1 MPRIQ
6 MRIPNPSLRNSRLS
20 GHAMTAISSP
30 GNFSEGMFVGLTD
43 FRRFHMTTIQW
54 HEPRVRHHEARHA
67 LSRAG
72 NRVLATLRE
81 WRRRV
86 HDRSQLGELD
96 ERMLKDIGIT
106 RSDAEF
112 LMNKPFWRE

>member
-1 MPRIQ
+1 
-6 MRIPNPSLRNSRLS
+6 
-20 GHAMTAISSP
+20 MTAIYSS
-30 GNFSEGMFVGLTD
+30 GNFSEGMFVRLTE

-54 HEPRVRHHEARHA
+54 HEPRVRHHGARHA
-67 LSRAG
+67 LNRAG

-86 HDRSQLGELD
+86 RDRSRLGELD
-96 ERMLKDIGIT
+96 ERMLKDIGLT
-106 RSDAEF
+106 RTDAEF

>member
-1 MPRIQ
+1 
-6 MRIPNPSLRNSRLS
+6 
-20 GHAMTAISSP
+20 MTAISSP

-54 HEPRVRHHEARHA
+54 HEPRVRHHEARRV

-86 HDRSQLGELD
+86 HDRSQLAELD

>member
-1 MPRIQ
+1 
-6 MRIPNPSLRNSRLS
+6 
-20 GHAMTAISSP
+20 
-30 GNFSEGMFVGLTD
+30 MFVMLAD

-54 HEPRVRHHEARHA
+54 HEPHGGVRHHRARYA
-67 LSRAG
+67 VSGAG

-86 HDRSQLGELD
+86 RDRSRLGELD

>member
-1 MPRIQ
+1 
-6 MRIPNPSLRNSRLS
+6 
-20 GHAMTAISSP
+20 MTAISSP
-30 GNFSEGMFVGLTD
+30 GDFSEGMFVGLTD

-54 HEPRVRHHEARHA
+54 HEPRVRHHGARHA
-67 LSRAG
+67 LSGAG
-72 NRVLATLRE
+72 NRLLATFSE

-86 HDRSQLGELD
+86 RARSRLSELD

>member
-1 MPRIQ
+1 
-6 MRIPNPSLRNSRLS
+6 
-20 GHAMTAISSP
+20 MTAISSP
-30 GNFSEGMFVGLTD
+30 GNSSEGMVVGLTD

-54 HEPRVRHHEARHA
+54 HEPRVRHHGARHV

-86 HDRSQLGELD
+86 HDRSQLAELD

>member
-1 MPRIQ
+1 M
-6 MRIPNPSLRNSRLS
+6 
-20 GHAMTAISSP
+20 AAISIP

-54 HEPRVRHHEARHA
+54 HEPRVRHHKARHA

-72 NRVLATLRE
+72 NGVLATLRE

>member
-1 MPRIQ
+1 
-6 MRIPNPSLRNSRLS
+6 
-20 GHAMTAISSP
+20 MTAISSP
-30 GNFSEGMFVGLTD
+30 GNFSEGVFVGLTD

-54 HEPRVRHHEARHA
+54 HEPRVRHHEARHV
-67 LSRAG
+67 LGRAG

-86 HDRSQLGELD
+86 HDRSQLAELD

>member
-1 MPRIQ
+1 
-6 MRIPNPSLRNSRLS
+6 
-20 GHAMTAISSP
+20 
-30 GNFSEGMFVGLTD
+30 
-43 FRRFHMTTIQW
+43 MTTIQW
-54 HEPRVRHHEARHA
+54 HEPRVRHHEARHV

-72 NRVLATLRE
+72 NRVFLHIANLEYRKTVEASFALEGLAVKGG
-81 WRRRV
+81 RV
-86 HDRSQLGELD
+86 FQIAPGELD

>member
-1 MPRIQ
+1 
-6 MRIPNPSLRNSRLS
+6 MRIPKPPLRNSRLS
-20 GHAMTAISSP
+20 AHATTAIFAASD
-30 GNFSEGMFVGLTD
+30 FSEGMFGMLTD

-54 HEPRVRHHEARHA
+54 HEPRVRHHEARQA

-72 NRVLATLRE
+72 NRVLATFRE

-86 HDRSQLGELD
+86 HDRNQLGELD

>member
-1 MPRIQ
+1 
-6 MRIPNPSLRNSRLS
+6 
-20 GHAMTAISSP
+20 MTAISSP

-54 HEPRVRHHEARHA
+54 HEPRVRQHGAWHA
-67 LSRAG
+67 LSGAG

-86 HDRSQLGELD
+86 HDRSQLAELD

>member
-1 MPRIQ
+1 M
-6 MRIPNPSLRNSRLS
+6 
-20 GHAMTAISSP
+20 
-30 GNFSEGMFVGLTD
+30 FGMLTD

-81 WRRRV
+81 WRRRT
-86 HDRSQLGELD
+86 HDRSRLGELD
-96 ERMLKDIGIT
+96 ERMLKDIGLT

>member
-1 MPRIQ
+1 
-6 MRIPNPSLRNSRLS
+6 LS
-20 GHAMTAISSP
+20 GHATAAIF
-30 GNFSEGMFVGLTD
+30 GAGDFSEGIFGVLTD

-54 HEPRVRHHEARHA
+54 HEPRIRYHGARHA
-67 LSRAG
+67 LSSAG
-72 NRVLATLRE
+72 NRLMTTFRE

-86 HDRSQLGELD
+86 RDRSRLGELD